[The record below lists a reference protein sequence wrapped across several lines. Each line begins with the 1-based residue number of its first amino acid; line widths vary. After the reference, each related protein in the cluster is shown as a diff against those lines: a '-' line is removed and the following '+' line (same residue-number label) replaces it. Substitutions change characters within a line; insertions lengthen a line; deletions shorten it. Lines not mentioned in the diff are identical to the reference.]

1 MKSEKGRG
9 NPRRRKKDDAM
20 GEKQRVRRG
29 HRRGGRHSR
38 RMFDHG
44 ELRYVVLSLIAERP
58 RHGYEII
65 KAIEDRMGGA
75 YSPSPGVIY
84 PTLTLLEELGHVT
97 VAEADG
103 KNLHTITA
111 EGTGWLDA
119 NRAAVEVAMARMDK
133 AGKAQSGGPAPEVV
147 RATESLR
154 MALRRRHAGGPL
166 NEEQSRAVAAAL
178 DAARM
183 AVEKA

>member
-1 MKSEKGRG
+1 MKGEKGRG
-9 NPRRRKKDDAM
+9 TPRRHKKGDAP
-20 GEKQRVRRG
+20 GEKRRGRRG
-29 HRRGGRHSR
+29 HRRGGPHSR
-38 RMFDHG
+38 RAFDHG

-84 PTLTLLEELGHVT
+84 PMLTLLDELGHVT
-97 VAEADG
+97 VAQADG

-111 EGTGWLDA
+111 EGTAWLDA
-119 NRAAVEVAMARMDK
+119 NRTAVQVAMARMDK
-133 AGKAQSGGPAPEVV
+133 AGEAQSGGPPAEVV
-147 RATESLR
+147 RAAENLR
-154 MALRRRHAGGPL
+154 MALRLRHARGPL
-166 NEEQSRAVAAAL
+166 NEAQAQAVAAAL

-183 AVEKA
+183 AVEKI